1 MYPTARPLI
10 STGLGHLPAD
20 QHEFTFPARRQSRRA
35 DVRLHHRKLDD
46 GDWTIARGILVTR
59 PARIAADLLAEHE
72 DPEAVGHVIADAIR
86 AGLER
91 PDTFAAAL
99 GPARCPLRA
108 APRRRRGAAELAARP
123 DRRTRSAPRWIPAR
137 PQQRP
142 GPAGSPAG
150 PGGRPRAGDPMTAPG
165 LYASP
170 TAFRRGLT
178 DRLRAA
184 AEEGGWSLQQLQRR
198 IAYDRLL
205 ERLYVADDSWVIKGA
220 TALLARRIGVRGTR
234 DIDLF
239 RDGDRESAERD
250 LRDHAGQDIGD
261 WFRFELAAGQP
272 MLERARGLRIPVTAY
287 IGTQWAEFHIDL
299 LGPDIRMTARA
310 RRGAAAGAAGD
321 AWRASSTGTAL
332 TRSST
337 MSPTRSR
344 PSTSAM
350 ASCAGRLPATAIW
363 STWWPS

>member
-1 MYPTARPLI
+1 
-10 STGLGHLPAD
+10 
-20 QHEFTFPARRQSRRA
+20 
-35 DVRLHHRKLDD
+35 
-46 GDWTIARGILVTR
+46 
-59 PARIAADLLAEHE
+59 
-72 DPEAVGHVIADAIR
+72 
-86 AGLER
+86 
-91 PDTFAAAL
+91 
-99 GPARCPLRA
+99 
-108 APRRRRGAAELAARP
+108 
-123 DRRTRSAPRWIPAR
+123 
-137 PQQRP
+137 
-142 GPAGSPAG
+142 
-150 PGGRPRAGDPMTAPG
+150 MTAPG

-184 AEEGGWSLQQLQRR
+184 AENGGWSLQQLQRR

-250 LRDHAGQDIGD
+250 LRDHVRHDIGD

-299 LGPDIRMTARA
+299 LGPDVRMTGEADGVPPLVPLVMPGLEQHGYRA
-310 RRGAAAGAAGD
+310 YPLVDHVADKVAAIYQRHGEL
-321 AWRASSTGTAL
+321 R
-332 TRSST
+332 
-337 MSPTRSR
+337 R
-344 PSTSAM
+344 PSTRYRDLVDLVAIVTT
-350 ASCAGRLPATAIW
+350 ADIPAGPQIAALTAEAALRGITLPASFGVPDRGLWVPGYAAAAARSLLSGARSLDEALGIVRPFADPLLRGTATGRW
-363 STWWPS
+363 DRRRQSWTA

>member
-1 MYPTARPLI
+1 
-10 STGLGHLPAD
+10 
-20 QHEFTFPARRQSRRA
+20 
-35 DVRLHHRKLDD
+35 
-46 GDWTIARGILVTR
+46 
-59 PARIAADLLAEHE
+59 
-72 DPEAVGHVIADAIR
+72 
-86 AGLER
+86 
-91 PDTFAAAL
+91 
-99 GPARCPLRA
+99 
-108 APRRRRGAAELAARP
+108 
-123 DRRTRSAPRWIPAR
+123 
-137 PQQRP
+137 
-142 GPAGSPAG
+142 
-150 PGGRPRAGDPMTAPG
+150 MTAPG

-184 AEEGGWSLQQLQRR
+184 AENGGWSLQQLQRR

-250 LRDHAGQDIGD
+250 LRDHVRHDIGD

-299 LGPDIRMTARA
+299 LGPDVRMTGEADGVPPLVPLVMPGLEQHGYRA
-310 RRGAAAGAAGD
+310 YPLVDHVAD
-321 AWRASSTGTAL
+321 KVTAIYQRHGEL
-332 TRSST
+332 R
-337 MSPTRSR
+337 R
-344 PSTSAM
+344 PSTRYRDLVDLVAIVTT
-350 ASCAGRLPATAIW
+350 ADIPAGPQIAALTAEAAQRGITLPASFGVPDRGLWVPGYAAAAARSLLRGARSLDEALGIVRPFADPLLRGTATGRW
-363 STWWPS
+363 DRRRQSWTA